1 MPVID
6 ISLSE
11 GLYSSQQKSSLAQQ
25 LTQCL
30 LKCDVTRDNPKA
42 PAINWCY
49 IHELPDAHIFVAGV
63 AQKKP
68 HYRIDISIM
77 QGAMSEAVKQQV
89 VADMTEVMLAMEG
102 QKVNPLNASR
112 VWILFHEIT
121 EGNWAAAGH
130 IYRLADLMK
139 YLKG

>member
-1 MPVID
+1 MPIID
-6 ISLSE
+6 LTLSE
-11 GLYSSQQKSSLAQQ
+11 GLFSQPQKSSLAEQ

-49 IHELPDAHIFVAGV
+49 IHELADAHIFVAGI

-68 HYRIDISIM
+68 HYRIEISIM
-77 QGAMSEAVKQQV
+77 QGAMSEAVKRQV
-89 VADMTEVMLAMEG
+89 VADMTQVVLAMEG
-102 QKVNPLNASR
+102 QKMNPLNASR

-121 EGNWAAAGH
+121 DGNWAAAGH
-130 IYRLADLMK
+130 TYKLDDLMK
-139 YLKG
+139 YLKA